1 VGAYGLSILAGG
13 VTVLNPCVLPLLPI
27 ILATSLRDSRY
38 GPMAFTAGLVVTF
51 TIFGVGL
58 TYLSFAF
65 RINTD
70 FVRLTAAVI
79 LALAG
84 IIMIV
89 PQAQSTFIRVVTPM
103 TGGALALS
111 QRMPANGLAGQFLLG
126 CLLGIVWTPCT
137 GPTLAA
143 AVGMAAQAD
152 NMARS
157 ASIMLVFGIGV
168 SVPLLALAYG
178 SRTAI
183 GARRDSMRNM
193 AKWAKPVMG
202 IALLWV
208 GIMILTGWDRALEA
222 VLVNAMPLWLVRLT
236 TMF

>member
-1 VGAYGLSILAGG
+1 MGIYSLSILAGG

-27 ILATSLRDSRY
+27 ILATSVQDSRF
-38 GPMAFTAGLVVTF
+38 GPVAFTAGLVVAF

-70 FVRLTAAVI
+70 FVRITAAVI

-84 IIMIV
+84 VILIV
-89 PQAQSTFIRVVTPM
+89 PQAQAAFIRVVTPM
-103 TGGALALS
+103 TGGAAALS
-111 QRMPANGLAGQFLLG
+111 QGMPAHGLVGQFLLG
-126 CLLGIVWTPCT
+126 GLLGIVWTPCT
-137 GPTLAA
+137 GPTLGAA
-143 AVGMAAQAD
+143 IGMAAQAD
-152 NMARS
+152 NIARS
-157 ASIMLVFGIGV
+157 ASIMVVFGIGV
-168 SVPLLALAYG
+168 SIPLLALAYG

-183 GARRDSMRNM
+183 GARRDRLRNM

-202 IALLWV
+202 VALLWV
-208 GIMILTGWDRALEA
+208 GIMILTGWDRALEG
-222 VLVNAMPLWLVRLT
+222 VLVDAMPMWLVRLT

>member
-1 VGAYGLSILAGG
+1 MGAYGLSILAGG

-70 FVRLTAAVI
+70 FVRITAAII

-84 IIMIV
+84 VILIV
-89 PQAQSTFIRVVTPM
+89 PQAQAAFIRVVTPV
-103 TGGALALS
+103 TGGAAALS

-126 CLLGIVWTPCT
+126 GLLGIIWTPCT
-137 GPTLAA
+137 GPTLGA

-157 ASIMLVFGIGV
+157 ASIMLVFGVGV
-168 SVPLLALAYG
+168 LIPLLPWP
-178 SRTAI
+178 TAHVPPSAPAEI
-183 GARRDSMRNM
+183 ARAR
-193 AKWAKPVMG
+193 
-202 IALLWV
+202 
-208 GIMILTGWDRALEA
+208 
-222 VLVNAMPLWLVRLT
+222 
-236 TMF
+236 

>member
-1 VGAYGLSILAGG
+1 MGAYGLSILAGG

-70 FVRLTAAVI
+70 FVRITAAII

-84 IIMIV
+84 VILIV
-89 PQAQSTFIRVVTPM
+89 PQAQAAFIRVVTPV
-103 TGGALALS
+103 TGGAAALS

-126 CLLGIVWTPCT
+126 GLLGIVWTPCT
-137 GPTLAA
+137 GPTLGA

-157 ASIMLVFGIGV
+157 ASIMLVFGVGV
-168 SVPLLALAYG
+168 SIPLLALAYS
-178 SRTAI
+178 SRTVI
-183 GARRDSMRNM
+183 GARRDRLRKV
-193 AKWAKPVMG
+193 AKWAKPIMG
-202 IALLWV
+202 VALLWV
-208 GIMILTGWDRALEA
+208 GLMILTGWDRALEA
-222 VLVNAMPLWLVRLT
+222 LLVDVMPIWLVRLT